1 MGEFMAAAS
10 WCNVAFTNDS
20 GPMYVFDSRG
30 VPTIAMFGPSNVKL
44 HHPLGKRSCGL
55 ASTDMPMTQ
64 DHVNHTIRDKK
75 YVPIERIPVDEVI
88 QAGEWALGMMDSKR
102 YEKNFV
108 IVK

>member
-1 MGEFMAAAS
+1 MAAAS
-10 WCNVAFTNDS
+10 WCDVAFTNDS

-75 YVPIERIPVDEVI
+75 YVPIEKISINTVI
-88 QAGEWALGMMDSKR
+88 QAGEWALGFNENR
-102 YEKNFV
+102 IFEHHYA
-108 IVK
+108 IVYNK